1 MGRTLRN
8 RKRIGKRVAHS
19 ASSDELIGLFK
30 WLKMK
35 VRNQKL
41 RPTMFHDTGRGLMTK
56 RPIYPG
62 DVIIAIPKSFLIT
75 MDTVLKSEVGFLLKR
90 SHLKLN
96 LQQAMSIF
104 LITESEKQEESVWWR
119 YIKVLPETFDTPA
132 FWKSSD
138 LCLLSKNVYKKTFAA
153 LNDLQTFYDEI
164 ILFLSSSKEV
174 TITFNEFRWAWYCI
188 NSRSIYYD
196 CDSSPY
202 ITDTNKNIALAPF
215 LDLLNHST
223 TAEVEAAFNMNNN
236 CFEIKTYNSFRK
248 YDQVFISYGAHS
260 NTHLLMEYGFIL
272 PDNPHDVYEIDYDEI
287 VKVAQN
293 LNLQYIDKKKRVI
306 EENAINRKLVCS
318 KEGMSWSIHA
328 VLKILAMDFTE
339 LKSWKL
345 IFKDDTISV
354 TNQKAVKN
362 MSQII
367 LQQELLEI
375 RSVFVKFPSKDKSR
389 LTRHQNLALDLLT
402 IEENILQQSIKL
414 LQ

>member
-1 MGRTLRN
+1 MGRTLRH
-8 RKRIGKRVAHS
+8 RKRIGKRLARS
-19 ASSDELIGLFK
+19 ALSDELKDLFK

-35 VRNQKL
+35 VINHNL

-62 DVIIAIPKSFLIT
+62 DIIIAIPKPFLIT
-75 MDTVLKSEVGFLLKR
+75 MDTVLKSEVGSLLKR

-96 LQQAMSIF
+96 LQQAMTIF
-104 LITESEKQEESVWWR
+104 LIIESEKQEESVWWP
-119 YIKVLPETFDTPA
+119 YLKVLPETFDTPA
-132 FWKSSD
+132 FWKPSD
-138 LCLLSKNVYKKTFAA
+138 LCLFSKNLYKKIFAA
-153 LNDLQTFYDEI
+153 LKDLQTFYDEI
-164 ILFLSSSKEV
+164 ILFLSSCKEIK
-174 TITFNEFRWAWYCI
+174 ITFNEFRWAWYCI

-202 ITDTNKNIALAPF
+202 IADTNKNIALAPF

-223 TAEVEAAFNMNNN
+223 TAEVEAAFNKNNN

-272 PDNPHDVYEIDYDEI
+272 PDNPHDVYELDYDEI
-287 VKVAQN
+287 VRVAQN
-293 LNLQYIDKKKRVI
+293 LNLQYIDRKKRII
-306 EENAINRKLVCS
+306 EENNINRKLVCS
-318 KEGMSWSIHA
+318 KEGVSWSMHA
-328 VLKILAMDFTE
+328 VMKILAMDFTE

-345 IFKDDTISV
+345 IFKDDQISV
-354 TNQKAVKN
+354 TNQKAVEQ
-362 MSQII
+362 MGHIL
-367 LQQELLEI
+367 LQQELLEL

-389 LTRHQNLALDLLT
+389 LTPHQNLALDLLK

-414 LQ
+414 

>member
-19 ASSDELIGLFK
+19 ASSDELIDLFK

-35 VRNQKL
+35 VRKL
-41 RPTMFHDTGRGLMTK
+41 RPTMFLDTGRGLMTK

-62 DVIIAIPKSFLIT
+62 DVIIAIPKPFLIT

-96 LQQAMSIF
+96 LQQAMTIF
-104 LITESEKQEESVWWR
+104 LITEKEKQEESVWWR
-119 YIKVLPETFDTPA
+119 YIKVLPETFDTLA

-174 TITFNEFRWAWYCI
+174 MITFNEFRWAWYCI

-223 TAEVEAAFNMNNN
+223 TAEVEAAFNKNNN

-272 PDNPHDVYEIDYDEI
+272 PDNPHDVYELNYDEI

-293 LNLQYIDKKKRVI
+293 LNLQYIDKKKRII
-306 EENAINRKLVCS
+306 EENEINR
-318 KEGMSWSIHA
+318 
-328 VLKILAMDFTE
+328 
-339 LKSWKL
+339 KSWKL
-345 IFKDDTISV
+345 IFKDDTISI

-389 LTRHQNLALDLLT
+389 LTPHQNLALDLLK